1 MTGFEGISATNLSY
15 GEVEH
20 CSVSNLFEFNDV
32 IKTLSQ
38 HQCLVYGLCD
48 SPQAKVVSRRA
59 LSYEQRNNPGQ
70 PVVTRTLDDFS
81 WGINPGIWF
90 IDYDPKNKF
99 DALNMEGL
107 RHNLILAIPELAKV
121 PMLIRHSSS
130 SFINK
135 TTGEVV
141 YAEGG
146 KRVYIP
152 VDKPAEI
159 QTLSQLLFDRC
170 WLSGSGWH
178 KISKD
183 GKLLERG
190 LNDLAVCS
198 PERIDYAALPKLG
211 EGLEFAK
218 EKAEFQVWYDG
229 KLIDKEEDLKDVKK
243 FFMSFQDVK
252 PLTKTELSKVAA
264 KKKENEDRLREA
276 ADTQHQHWL
285 VEQADEIEE
294 RTGCDYETGR
304 KIAEKA
310 HLTQILPDEWLLH
323 FTSISGSLSKTTK
336 VTVKQVKAK
345 PDEFVGLTLLDPI
358 EPEYGNYKVVAKC
371 VDSPQGLKIIS
382 QAHGGKD
389 RTWLLVDE
397 DALMTYT
404 FNGETFDLP
413 LTLNEVAGYL
423 AKDDTGDGDLL
434 KHIIGNKLVCIE
446 EIKNKCARWNGNL
459 WEFKDYGNKYLLA
472 ETLHSIYNPH
482 LDVLIHLLPRNV
494 QRDARKRVESL
505 WKNEGKEAVIKSYTD
520 VCSVS
525 VTEFDKNK
533 FLLPFTNGV
542 YDLKTNTFRPSVPE
556 DYMSKQVAY
565 AYDPSATCERWL
577 AFLDLILQGDQA
589 VIRFLQIWFGVCLSG
604 TFSDNFLFF
613 YGGGHNGKST
623 VVEVIA
629 KLLGSF
635 SASLDSSLLFGKCQ
649 TPDYEKAKLKGA
661 RFVTTTEFQNNITF
675 NSGIIKSLVGG
686 DTITARPIF
695 SNPISFEATHKMVL
709 SGNNLP
715 KITDASLG
723 MRRRI
728 IKVPFFYQIPFTERR
743 DKNIVIEEFCEDGS
757 GILNWLLEGWKAYC
771 ANNGRIE
778 TPKSLQD
785 STDDYIKENTEQ
797 PPELEFLDDMVESGV
812 LVVDKN
818 DHQLKMSTEAL
829 ASLYDEWARKKHKQN
844 LTITYF
850 IKRLREKHGF
860 VKKRVS
866 RKMLIFGIGKQSCS
880 LSELDDGEILK
891 HFKTNTADRFG
902 VC

>member
-1 MTGFEGISATNLSY
+1 M
-15 GEVEH
+15 
-20 CSVSNLFEFNDV
+20 
-32 IKTLSQ
+32 
-38 HQCLVYGLCD
+38 CD

-70 PVVTRTLDDFS
+70 HVVTRTLDDFS

-99 DALNMEGL
+99 DALSMDGL

-141 YAEGG
+141 YSDGG

-211 EGLEFAK
+211 DGLEFAS

-243 FFMSFQDVK
+243 WFMSFQDVK

-264 KKKENEDRLREA
+264 KKKEDEDRLREA
-276 ADTQHQHWL
+276 ADTQHQQWL

-323 FTSISGSLSKTTK
+323 FTSISGAPSKTTK

-345 PDEFVGLTLLDPI
+345 PENWVGLTLLDPI
-358 EPEYGNYKVVAKC
+358 EPEYSNYKVVAKC
-371 VDSPQGLKIIS
+371 VESKQGLKIIS
-382 QAHGGKD
+382 QAHGGKG

-397 DALMTYT
+397 DALFTYT

-423 AKDDTGDGDLL
+423 DGGDNGDGRLL
-434 KHIIGNKLVCIE
+434 KHIVSDKIVCIE
-446 EIKNKCARWNGNL
+446 ESKNSCARWNGNL
-459 WEFKDYGNKYLLA
+459 WEFKDYGNKDLLGD
-472 ETLHSIYNPH
+472 TLLSIYEPH
-482 LDVLIHLLPRNV
+482 LEVLLNLVSRNE
-494 QRDARKRVESL
+494 QRDARKRVKDF
-505 WKNEGKEAVIKSYTD
+505 KNNVGLDGVIKNYREK
-520 VCSVS
+520 CCVS
-525 VTEFDKNK
+525 VTEFDKNL

-542 YDLKTNTFRPSVPE
+542 YDLTTNTFRESVP
-556 DYMSKQVAY
+556 DDFMTKQVAY
-565 AYDPSATCERWL
+565 SYDQTATCDRWL
-577 AFLDLILQGDQA
+577 EFLDKMLLGDQA
-589 VIRFLQIWFGVCLSG
+589 VIRFLQIWFGMCLSG
-604 TFSDNFLFF
+604 VISDNFLFF
-613 YGGGHNGKST
+613 WGEGANGKST
-623 VVEVIA
+623 VVDVIRHI
-629 KLLGSF
+629 LGSF
-635 SASLDSSLLFGKCQ
+635 STTINSDLFFGKCSN
-649 TPDYEKAKLKGA
+649 PDYEKSKFKGV
-661 RFVTTTEFQNNITF
+661 RFATTTEFKDNTTF
-675 NSGIIKSLVGG
+675 DSAVIKSIVGG
-686 DTITARPIF
+686 DPISARPIF
-695 SNPISFEATHKMVL
+695 SNNIVFEPTHKMVVT
-709 SGNNLP
+709 GNHSP
-715 KITDASLG
+715 RIVDTSLG
-723 MRRRI
+723 TRRRVV
-728 IKVPFFYQIPFTERR
+728 KVPFLYTIPENERR
-743 DKNIVIEEFCEDGS
+743 QKNKVLSEFTQEGS
-757 GILNWLLEGWKAYC
+757 GILNWLIEGWRMYC
-771 ANNGRIE
+771 ANDYQVSI
-778 TPKSLQD
+778 PKTLQD
-785 STDDYIKENTEQ
+785 ATESYVRENTEQ
-797 PPELEFLDDMVESGV
+797 PPETEFLEDMVESNV
-812 LVVDKN
+812 LVVDKEN
-818 DHQLKMSTEAL
+818 HQLKISTEEL
-829 ASLYDEWARKKHKQN
+829 SSLYDEWSRQHRKETMTTTKFVRRVK
-844 LTITYF
+844 
-850 IKRLREKHGF
+850 EKHGF
-860 VKKRVS
+860 MKTRYGQKMFFFGVAKR
-866 RKMLIFGIGKQSCS
+866 S
-880 LSELDDGEILK
+880 LSELDDGEISK
-891 HFKTNTADRFG
+891 HFRTNTADRFG
-902 VC
+902 K